1 MISVDSLLYKIDQ
14 RLNKLAT
21 NQHQAIQLEDKILAL
36 QEAEI
41 SLIKKKVDPNN
52 IYKIGLDG
60 FKKRYQDL
68 QFLAENFE
76 DHKLKPKLTDKNLN
90 KYTATISDI
99 TPKFMF
105 YIDSY
110 VLADKGECKNK
121 ILYTNLDLVKHADI
135 TLLLNNN
142 NYKPSF
148 EYRETLVDISTDE
161 INVYSDGTFTPHS
174 LYLSYVRYPK
184 PVDKEGYTRFD
195 GTESTNQDSELEAY
209 LEDELLNLVYRDLG
223 IYTENP
229 SAVQGAEIKMNTE
242 E

>member
-184 PVDKEGYTRFD
+184 PVDKEGYVRFD
-195 GTESTNQDSELEAY
+195 GEDSTNQDSELEAY

>member
-41 SLIKKKVDPNN
+41 SLIKKKIDPNN
-52 IYKIGLDG
+52 LYKTGLDG

-68 QFLAENFE
+68 QFLIENPE
-76 DHKLKPKLTDKNLN
+76 DHKLKPKLKDKNLN
-90 KYTATISDI
+90 KYTADIMNI

-110 VLADKGECKNK
+110 LLADKGECKNK
-121 ILYTNLDLVKHADI
+121 IVYTNPDLVKHADI

-148 EYRETLVDISTDE
+148 EYRETIVDISTDE
-161 INVYSDGTFTPHS
+161 ISVYSDGTFDPHS

-184 PVDKEGYTRFD
+184 PVDKEGYVHFD
-195 GTESTNQDSELEAY
+195 GTESTNQDSELESY